1 LYNGTTM
8 SNANYSLA
16 YGKTPLKKVRKA
28 NSRNPFAEKAFRDMR
43 TIENKAASLRV
54 FKAMWKNYTPEPF
67 YTPGSYKTRRGYELL
82 RGRESLVPSDNC
94 GPVGRLR
101 VIAGAPLERTF
112 ISFKDLPNVEDFLHD
127 PDAQFS
133 QQIIDWVTQDLAKI
147 IKGPFVAGLERGLN
161 KRNHVHVFH
170 KKGACG
176 VGTTELVSDEKL
188 PEKAGYIAKKP
199 YWSDENALAYLRGAE
214 LNNGRVPKRLITRRL
229 GDFRTRVITVQ
240 DVENVTGLDL
250 FK

>member
-1 LYNGTTM
+1 M

>member
-1 LYNGTTM
+1 M
-8 SNANYSLA
+8 SNVDYSLV
-16 YGKTPLKKVRKA
+16 YGKTPLKQVRKA
-28 NSRNPFAEKAFRDMR
+28 SSRNPLAEKAFRDMR
-43 TIENKAASLRV
+43 TVENKAAALRV

-112 ISFKDLPNVEDFLHD
+112 ISFKDLPNVEAFLSN

-133 QQIIDWVTQDLAKI
+133 QQVIDWVTQDLEKI

-161 KRNHVHVFH
+161 KGNHVHVFH
-170 KKGACG
+170 QKGACS
-176 VGTTELVSDEKL
+176 VGTSELVSDEKL

-199 YWSDENALAYLRGAE
+199 YWSDENALAYLAGAE

-229 GDFRTRVITVQ
+229 GDFRTRVITVR